1 MRIFIHM
8 KQPFPKLD
16 LRHRIALEVNHALQR
31 DVRRNHPLEQLF
43 WECTLRCNL
52 ACRHCGSDCK
62 VEASHPDMP
71 VGDFLRVLDNVNA
84 HCEPHSVFVIV
95 TGGEPLMRPDLEAC
109 GRAIHDKGFAWG
121 MVTNGYALT
130 EERLAGLVAS
140 GMGSATV
147 SLDGLQENHDW
158 MRGRAHSFERA
169 SAAIRMLAARGD
181 VVFDVVTCVNRRNYA
196 ELPRIKEA
204 LIGWGVKGWRLFT
217 VFPMGR
223 AAGDPELQLDNAEF
237 RGLMDFIKA
246 TRREGRIHAS
256 YGCEG
261 FLGNYEGEV
270 RDHFYSCEAG
280 ITAASILSDGSI
292 SACASIRADYHQGN
306 IYRGDELMD
315 VWERGFLPYRDRE
328 WMRSGECAGCRYFK
342 FCQGGGMHLRDQ
354 DGRLLF
360 CHLKRII

>member
-1 MRIFIHM
+1 
-8 KQPFPKLD
+8 
-16 LRHRIALEVNHALQR
+16 
-31 DVRRNHPLEQLF
+31 
-43 WECTLRCNL
+43 
-52 ACRHCGSDCK
+52 
-62 VEASHPDMP
+62 
-71 VGDFLRVLDNVNA
+71 
-84 HCEPHSVFVIV
+84 
-95 TGGEPLMRPDLEAC
+95 
-109 GRAIHDKGFAWG
+109 
-121 MVTNGYALT
+121 
-130 EERLAGLVAS
+130 
-140 GMGSATV
+140 
-147 SLDGLQENHDW
+147 
-158 MRGRAHSFERA
+158 
-169 SAAIRMLAARGD
+169 
-181 VVFDVVTCVNRRNYA
+181 
-196 ELPRIKEA
+196 
-204 LIGWGVKGWRLFT
+204 VKGWRLFT